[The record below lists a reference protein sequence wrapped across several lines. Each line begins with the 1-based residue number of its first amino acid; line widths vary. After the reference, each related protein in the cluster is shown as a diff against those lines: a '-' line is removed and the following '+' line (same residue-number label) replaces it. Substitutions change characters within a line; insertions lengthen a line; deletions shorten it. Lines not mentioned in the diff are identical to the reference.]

1 MPTKCKS
8 FVGFTF
14 RLVGWAFNVHL
25 RRLIQL
31 RLWWTNAFTSG
42 EKVTTASWDFTFVS
56 SFISYRTRSTFAF
69 IIYIAQLLLLAIRTE
84 RWTRWRNTLATLV
97 ASQRRTKEVS
107 TILLFSATL
116 YYDECRV
123 KVSNH
128 PATGET
134 RIIKSPAVLLLT
146 FFTYLGNFI
155 NWSVSRTNWKTI
167 MTLPP
172 RNHDNNFPIRSRRN
186 E

>member
-1 MPTKCKS
+1 MPTKYKS
-8 FVGFTF
+8 FVGWTF

-25 RRLIQL
+25 RLLIQL
-31 RLWWTNAFTSG
+31 RWWTNAFTTG

-56 SFISYRTRSTFAF
+56 SFMSYRTRSTFAF
-69 IIYIAQLLLLAIRTE
+69 IIYTTQLLLLAIRTE

-97 ASQRRTKEVS
+97 ASQRTKEVR

-128 PATGET
+128 SATGET
-134 RIIKSPAVLLLT
+134 RIKSPAVLLLT
-146 FFTYLGNFI
+146 FFTYLGNFSI
-155 NWSVSRTNWKTI
+155 DPFHARTG
-167 MTLPP
+167 
-172 RNHDNNFPIRSRRN
+172 RR
-186 E
+186 